1 MIAAAGGGGPLDSLE
16 SVIGLGVGGLMMLVV
31 GRQMIRLWGAWQDFA
46 AVASKRSIE
55 DESRADTLQRE
66 LAGVQSNLAEVR
78 VHLAEEKMRNE
89 YLQRENLRL
98 QKVIGEVSDDAEP
111 ATD

>member
-1 MIAAAGGGGPLDSLE
+1 MIAAASNGALDSLQ
-16 SVIGLGVGGLMMLVV
+16 SVVGLSVGGLMMLVV
-31 GRQMIRLWGAWQDFA
+31 GRQMIRLWDAWQKYA
-46 AVASKRSIE
+46 EVASKRSHE

-66 LAGVQSNLAEVR
+66 LTQVQSNLAEVR

-89 YLQRENLRL
+89 YLTKDNLRL
-98 QKVIGEVSDDAEP
+98 QKIIGEVAGDPEP